1 MDRNQHYKRPL
12 DGADPVLQ
20 PRPASALIQCAGH
33 VQVDATRLIVAQQ
46 KTCDPEAMKCGFGD
60 SVKFS
65 DRACGRNRSAYLA
78 GDGVGRSNRSAAS
91 HSTLS
96 KLFTLIREI
105 LSDGL
110 FLAENEVSSYSAESN

>member
-12 DGADPVLQ
+12 DGADLVLQ

-33 VQVDATRLIVAQQ
+33 VQVDATRPIVAQQ

-78 GDGVGRSNRSAAS
+78 TELGGATVLLRATALCRSSL
-91 HSTLS
+91 H
-96 KLFTLIREI
+96 
-105 LSDGL
+105 
-110 FLAENEVSSYSAESN
+110 